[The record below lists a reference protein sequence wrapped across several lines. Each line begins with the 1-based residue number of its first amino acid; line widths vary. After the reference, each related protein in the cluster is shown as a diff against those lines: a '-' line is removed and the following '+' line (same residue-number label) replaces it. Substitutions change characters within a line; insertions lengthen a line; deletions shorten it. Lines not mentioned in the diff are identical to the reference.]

1 MFLFNEYIGNLQLI
15 TVCSYTFLKTTID
28 SWRTEAALICNESRE
43 AIPESTNESVKL
55 IDFKFFSKYAIP
67 ELPELRLNR

>member
-28 SWRTEAALICNESRE
+28 SWRTEAALICNESRK
-43 AIPESTNESVKL
+43 AIPESTN
-55 IDFKFFSKYAIP
+55 
-67 ELPELRLNR
+67 